1 MKKLTTIILI
11 SVTVLA
17 TVATLGFA
25 ASDSATV
32 TVNFSVNAKQSLKI
46 KSNPG
51 SGNSNTVESTF
62 HIPTPS
68 DKDLK
73 NGHTITRE
81 DVITLVATS
90 NVDFE
95 LNVRANNSSLG
106 MGKDGYRMYVR
117 GQGEFKQV
125 STNPVTIADGEPG
138 KHEFSVD
145 HRVKYYENYEPG
157 NYEEKLVF
165 NISSA

>member
-1 MKKLTTIILI
+1 M
-11 SVTVLA
+11 VLA
-17 TVATLGFA
+17 TVTSLGFA
-25 ASDSATV
+25 VSDSATV
-32 TVNFSVNAKQSLKI
+32 TINFSVNAQQSLKI

-51 SGNSNTVESTF
+51 SGNSDTVESTF
-62 HIPTPS
+62 HIPAPS
-68 DKDLK
+68 NKDLE

-95 LNVRANNSSLG
+95 LNVSSKNSSLG

-117 GQGEFKQV
+117 GQGEFKPV

-138 KHEFSVD
+138 EHEFSVD
-145 HRVKYYENYEPG
+145 HRVKYDENYEPG
-157 NYEEKLVF
+157 SHEEKLVF